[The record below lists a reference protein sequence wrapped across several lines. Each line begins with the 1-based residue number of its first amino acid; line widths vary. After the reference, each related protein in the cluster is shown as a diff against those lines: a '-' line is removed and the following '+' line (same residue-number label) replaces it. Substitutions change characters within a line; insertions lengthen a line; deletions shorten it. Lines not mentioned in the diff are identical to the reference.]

1 MFEGLTVTT
10 KNLLRGLLDA
20 KGDEKQIETLN
31 RLRRRVTFKESR
43 IVNDLLLDHQL
54 FRHLKLPVEF
64 PSAPS
69 NFETHLRLMPQS
81 LENELNCFASRIRL
95 NKEKIVW
102 A

>member
-1 MFEGLTVTT
+1 LFEGLTGTT

>member
-43 IVNDLLLDHQL
+43 IVNDLLLGN
-54 FRHLKLPVEF
+54 P
-64 PSAPS
+64 P
-69 NFETHLRLMPQS
+69 
-81 LENELNCFASRIRL
+81 
-95 NKEKIVW
+95 
-102 A
+102 